1 MSSGVIILAAGA
13 ATRMGK
19 AKMLLPFKQTTIL
32 QHIINEVVAVEP
44 TAVYLVTGHY
54 HQAISDNI
62 DQANVQIVFNQYYA
76 NGMSSSIQ
84 IGLKHLL
91 SDYPNIESII
101 IIVADQPFL
110 NRDIIH
116 ALQALRQKTHKGL
129 VAASYDGIIGT
140 PVLLAIKYVEQLN
153 QLIGDKG
160 ARSILQAFPE
170 DLATVDFALGG
181 LDIDNE
187 ADYEQ
192 FCKILNSVHV
202 N

>member
-1 MSSGVIILAAGA
+1 MSCGVIILAAGT

-32 QHIINEVVAVEP
+32 QHIINEVIAVEP

-62 DQANVQIVFNQYYA
+62 NQANVQIVFNQYYA

-84 IGLKHLL
+84 IGLKQLL
-91 SDYPNIESII
+91 CDYPSIESVI

-116 ALQALRQKTHKGL
+116 ALQAIRQKTQKGL

-170 DLATVDFALGG
+170 DLATVDFA
-181 LDIDNE
+181 I
-187 ADYEQ
+187 
-192 FCKILNSVHV
+192 SR
-202 N
+202 